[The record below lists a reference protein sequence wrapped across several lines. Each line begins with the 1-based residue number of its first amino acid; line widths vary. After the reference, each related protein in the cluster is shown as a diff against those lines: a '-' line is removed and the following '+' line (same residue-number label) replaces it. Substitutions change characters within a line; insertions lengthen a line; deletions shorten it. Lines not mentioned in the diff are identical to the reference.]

1 MGKLFSKFTIKQKI
15 WGGFG
20 LLLIILS
27 VVSAGSIQGLSSTKS
42 SVNSVVNDVQPTL
55 VVSMELAQ
63 VLDSSAQSLGF
74 YLLSLEEADK
84 KAYSDSLIHVGEVLD
99 SLKQQPSIKNSPEK
113 QALVASIE
121 ARTDQYRAFQ
131 EQMFKYAS
139 SQADNM
145 PAVAITSNQMNPL
158 ARTLLQQIGQM
169 LGADIETDDRD
180 LERKMKKDMFELR
193 YAFMNVLNE
202 LRGYLFARVDIMKAN
217 LDLYN
222 GEVKKRLAN
231 LKAYG
236 EDLGFEQSDALKV
249 FEDTYVEYEKNM
261 ANLISAHGSEK
272 WRSDAY
278 VIRTELGPLLKS
290 IKDDLK
296 GLVSELQT
304 HAEEEST
311 ALLDRVSGSQALVS
325 TLYIVGLLI
334 GLGCAFMI
342 VNVVVKPLKLAV
354 HAMNDIAEG
363 EGDLTRRLAAEGND
377 EIAQLGQAFNKF
389 AIKVHDVVSEVMNSV
404 SQLSSAAT
412 ELSMVTSQTSEG
424 VARQQMETEQV
435 ATAMNEM
442 TSTVQEVANHAEQAA
457 GAANDANSESQN
469 GNMIVNEGMKSISS
483 LADEITTASG
493 VIGRLETDSENIGT
507 VLDVIRGIAEQTNLL
522 ALNAAIEAARAGE
535 QGRGFAVVADEVR
548 TLASRT
554 QESTQEIQSM
564 IEKLQ
569 SGAHDA
575 VEVMNASQKR
585 ATETVDH
592 ANQAGNALSSIAKSV
607 ERINDMNLQIASAA
621 EEQSS
626 VAEEINQNVVRI
638 ADIAQ
643 ETSGSMQQIAS
654 SSEDLA
660 QLSTR
665 LDQLVGSFKV

>member
-1 MGKLFSKFTIKQKI
+1 MGKVLSKFTIKQKI

-27 VVSAGSIQGLSSTKS
+27 VVSVASIMGLSSTKS
-42 SVNSVVNDVQPTL
+42 SVHKVVNDVQPTL
-55 VVSMELAQ
+55 VITMELAQ
-63 VLDSSAQSLGF
+63 LLDSSAQSLGF

-84 KAYSDSLIHVGEVLD
+84 KAYIASLAAVTDDLNK
-99 SLKQQPSIKNSPEK
+99 LKKEPSIKKSEK
-113 QALVASIE
+113 LQKLMGSIE
-121 ARTDQYRAFQ
+121 SRIEKYKSYQQD
-131 EQMFKYAS
+131 MIKYAS
-139 SQADNM
+139 AQADNM
-145 PAVAITSNQMNPL
+145 PAVAITSNQLNPL
-158 ARTLLQQIGQM
+158 ARTLLQQIGTMQ
-169 LGADIETDDRD
+169 GAELEVNDYALEKSIRKDIY
-180 LERKMKKDMFELR
+180 ELR

-202 LRGYLFARVDIMKAN
+202 LRGYLFARVDAMKDN
-217 LDLYN
+217 LALYN
-222 GEVKKRLAN
+222 SEVTNRIQS

-236 EDLGFEQSDALKV
+236 DDLGFEQSDALDT
-249 FEDTYVEYEKNM
+249 FEKTYVEYNKQM
-261 ANLISAHGSEK
+261 ALLFEAHGGDK
-272 WRSDAY
+272 WRSDSY
-278 VIRTELGPLLKS
+278 VIRTELGPLLNS
-290 IKDDLK
+290 IKSDLR
-296 GLVSELQT
+296 GLVQDMT
-304 HAEEEST
+304 TYANEESKS
-311 ALLDRVSGSQALVS
+311 LLDRVSGSQSLVS
-325 TLYIVGLLI
+325 GLFIIGLLVGL
-334 GLGCAFMI
+334 GAAFMI
-342 VNVVVKPLKLAV
+342 VRMVVHPLKVAV
-354 HAMNDIAEG
+354 DAMNDIAEG
-363 EGDLTRRLAAEGND
+363 EGDLTRRLDVNGKD
-377 EIAQLGQAFNKF
+377 EIAQLGQAFNMF
-389 AIKVHDVVSEVMNSV
+389 ASKVHGVVSEVMNSV

-442 TSTVQEVANHAEQAA
+442 TSTVQEVASHAEQAA
-457 GAANDANSESQN
+457 GAANDANMESQK
-469 GNMIVNEGMKSISS
+469 GNNIVGEGIKSISA
-483 LADEITTASG
+483 LADEITSASS

-575 VEVMNASQKR
+575 VEVMTLSQSRAS
-585 ATETVDH
+585 ETVEH
-592 ANQAGNALSSIAKSV
+592 ANQAGNALNSIAGSV
-607 ERINDMNLQIASAA
+607 DRINNMNLQIASAA

-643 ETSGSMQQIAS
+643 DTSTSMQQIAS

-665 LDQLVGSFKV
+665 LDQLVGNFKV

>member
-1 MGKLFSKFTIKQKI
+1 MGKLLSKFTIKQKI

-27 VVSAGSIQGLSSTKS
+27 VVSAASIMGLSSTKS
-42 SVNSVVNDVQPTL
+42 SVNKVVNDVQPTL
-55 VVSMELAQ
+55 VISMELAQ
-63 VLDSSAQSLGF
+63 KLDSSAQSLGF

-84 KAYSDSLIHVGEVLD
+84 KAYIASLSAVTDGLNKLKAQEV
-99 SLKQQPSIKNSPEK
+99 IKSSEDLQKLMASMETRIEK
-113 QALVASIE
+113 YKSYQKDMI
-121 ARTDQYRAFQ
+121 R
-131 EQMFKYAS
+131 YAT

-158 ARTLLQQIGQM
+158 ARTLLQQIGTMQ
-169 LGADIETDDRD
+169 GAELEVNDPGLEKRIRKDI
-180 LERKMKKDMFELR
+180 FELR

-202 LRGYLFARVDIMKAN
+202 LRGYLFARVDIMKQN
-217 LDLYN
+217 LELYN
-222 GEVKKRLAN
+222 SEVKSRIES

-236 EDLGFEQSDALKV
+236 EDLGFEQSDALATFV
-249 FEDTYVEYEKNM
+249 ETYTQYEKNM
-261 ANLISAHGSEK
+261 GLLLEAHGSDK
-272 WRSDAY
+272 WRSDSY
-278 VIRTELGPLLKS
+278 VIRTEVGPLLNS
-290 IKDDLK
+290 IKDDLR
-296 GLVSELQT
+296 GLVNDMTAYASER
-304 HAEEEST
+304 SN
-311 ALLDRVSGSQALVS
+311 ALLDRVSGSQTLVS
-325 TLYIVGLLI
+325 GLFVIGLLVGL
-334 GLGCAFMI
+334 GAAFMI
-342 VNVVVKPLKLAV
+342 VRMVVHPLKVAV
-354 HAMNDIAEG
+354 DAMNDIAEG
-363 EGDLTRRLAAEGND
+363 EGDLTRRLEVNGKD
-377 EIAQLGQAFNKF
+377 EIAQLGQAFNMF
-389 AIKVHDVVSEVMNSV
+389 ATKVHGVVSEVMNSV

-442 TSTVQEVANHAEQAA
+442 TSTVQEVASHAEQAA
-457 GAANDANSESQN
+457 GAANEANAESQK
-469 GNMIVNEGMKSISS
+469 GNTIVGEGIKSISA
-483 LADEITTASG
+483 LAEEITSASS

-575 VEVMNASQKR
+575 VEVMTVSQTRAS
-585 ATETVDH
+585 ETVDH
-592 ANQAGNALSSIAKSV
+592 ANQAGNALNSIASSV

-638 ADIAQ
+638 ADISQ
-643 ETSGSMQQIAS
+643 DTSTSMQQIAS

-665 LDQLVGSFKV
+665 LDQLVGNFKV

>member
-1 MGKLFSKFTIKQKI
+1 MGKLFSKFTINQKI

-27 VVSAGSIQGLSSTKS
+27 VVSAGSIMGLSSTQS
-42 SVNSVVNDVQPTL
+42 SIKKVVSDVQPTL
-55 VVSMELAQ
+55 VVSLELAQ

-84 KAYSDSLIHVGEVLD
+84 KAYQESLNQVGTVLT
-99 SLKQQPSIKNSPEK
+99 SLKQQKPIMDSAEMK
-113 QALVASIE
+113 QLVASIE
-121 ARTDQYRAFQ
+121 TRTQKYQ
-131 EQMFKYAS
+131 SYQGQMFKYAA
-139 SQADNM
+139 SQPANM
-145 PAVAITSNQMNPL
+145 PAVAITSNDMNPL
-158 ARTLLQQIGQM
+158 ARTLLQQIGVM
-169 LGADIETDDRD
+169 SGAEMEIDDEELKASITKDIY
-180 LERKMKKDMFELR
+180 ELR
-193 YAFMNVLNE
+193 YAYMNVLNE
-202 LRGYLFARVDIMKAN
+202 MRGYLFSRTDSLKAN
-217 LDLYN
+217 LGLYTSRVNELVTKLN
-222 GEVKKRLAN
+222 G
-231 LKAYG
+231 YG
-236 EDLGFEQSDALKV
+236 EDLGFEQSDALAI
-249 FEDTYVEYEKNM
+249 FEKTYAKYQKLVTRVIE
-261 ANLISAHGSEK
+261 AHGSDK

-278 VIRTELGPLLKS
+278 VIRTELGPLLKT
-290 IKDDLK
+290 IKSDLK
-296 GLVSELQT
+296 TLVTTLQGMSEQ
-304 HAEEEST
+304 EST
-311 ALLDRVSGSQALVS
+311 LLLDRVNGSQALVS
-325 TLYIVGLLI
+325 TLFIVGLLI
-334 GLGCAFMI
+334 GLGCALLI
-342 VNVVVKPLKLAV
+342 VNVVVKPLKIAV

-363 EGDLTRRLAAEGND
+363 EGDLTRRLDAEGKD
-377 EIAQLGQAFNKF
+377 EIAAFGQAFNKF
-389 AIKVHDVVSEVMNSV
+389 ASKVHGVVSEVMNSV
-404 SQLSSAAT
+404 SQLSSAAS
-412 ELSMVTSQTSEG
+412 ELSMVTNQTSDG

-442 TSTVQEVANHAEQAA
+442 TSTVQEVANNAEQAA
-457 GAANDANSESQN
+457 EAANDANTASQS
-469 GNMIVNEGMKSISS
+469 GNSIVNEGIKSISS
-483 LADEITTASG
+483 LATEITNASD

-575 VEVMNASQKR
+575 VEVMTASQSR
-585 ATETVDH
+585 ASETVGH
-592 ANQAGNALSSIAKSV
+592 ANEAGNALNSIAGSV

-626 VAEEINQNVVRI
+626 VAEEINMNVVKI

-660 QLSTR
+660 RLSTT

>member
-1 MGKLFSKFTIKQKI
+1 MGKLLSKFTIKQKI

-27 VVSAGSIQGLSSTKS
+27 IVSAASILGLSSTKS
-42 SVNSVVNDVQPTL
+42 SVNKVVNDVQPTL
-55 VVSMELAQ
+55 VISMELAQ
-63 VLDSSAQSLGF
+63 LLDSSAQSLGF

-84 KAYSDSLIHVGEVLD
+84 KAYISSLSAVTEDLVK
-99 SLKQQPSIKNSPEK
+99 LKKQNSIKNNPEMQK
-113 QALVASIE
+113 LMASIE
-121 ARTDQYRAFQ
+121 ARIEKYKSYQA
-131 EQMFKYAS
+131 QMIKYAS

-158 ARTLLQQIGQM
+158 ARTLLQAIGTMKSAELEVNDYSLEKRIHQ
-169 LGADIETDDRD
+169 DIY
-180 LERKMKKDMFELR
+180 ELR

-202 LRGYLFARVDIMKAN
+202 LRGYLFARVDVMKQN
-217 LDLYN
+217 LNLYN
-222 GEVKKRLAN
+222 TEVEKRVTS
-231 LKAYG
+231 LKNYG
-236 EDLGFEQSDALKV
+236 DDLGFEQSDALST
-249 FEDTYVEYEKNM
+249 FEETYVTYKKHM
-261 ANLISAHGSEK
+261 KLLLDAHGSDK
-272 WRSDAY
+272 WRSDSY
-278 VIRTELGPLLKS
+278 VIRTEVGPLLNS
-290 IKDDLK
+290 IKSDLR
-296 GLVSELQT
+296 GLVNDLTAYASQ
-304 HAEEEST
+304 EST
-311 ALLDRVSGSQALVS
+311 ALLDRVSNSQSLVS
-325 TLYIVGLLI
+325 GLFVIGLLF
-334 GLGCAFMI
+334 GLGGAFMI
-342 VNVVVKPLKLAV
+342 VRMVVNPLKVAV
-354 HAMNDIAEG
+354 EAMNDIAEG
-363 EGDLTRRLAAEGND
+363 EGDLTRRLDVNGKD
-377 EIAQLGQAFNKF
+377 EIAQLGEAFNQF
-389 AIKVHDVVSEVMNSV
+389 ASKVHGVVSEVMNSV

-412 ELSMVTSQTSEG
+412 ELSMVTNQTSEG
-424 VARQQMETEQV
+424 VARQQTETEQV

-442 TSTVQEVANHAEQAA
+442 TSTVQEVASHAEQAA
-457 GAANDANSESQN
+457 GAANDANTESQK
-469 GNMIVNEGMKSISS
+469 GNTIVGEGIKSISA
-483 LADEITTASG
+483 LAEEITSASS

-575 VEVMNASQKR
+575 VEVMNVSQTRAS
-585 ATETVDH
+585 ETVDH
-592 ANQAGNALSSIAKSV
+592 ANQAGNALNSIAGSV

-621 EEQSS
+621 EEQSA

-643 ETSGSMQQIAS
+643 DTSTSMQQIAS

-665 LDQLVGSFKV
+665 LDQLVGNFKV

>member
-27 VVSAGSIQGLSSTKS
+27 VVSAGSIQGLSSTES
-42 SVNSVVNDVQPTL
+42 SVKKVVNDVQPTL
-55 VVSMELAQ
+55 VVSLELAQ

-84 KAYSDSLIHVGEVLD
+84 KAYMDSLEHVGKVLD
-99 SLKQQPSIKNSPEK
+99 NLKAQQPIKDSAEM
-113 QALVASIE
+113 QQLVASIE
-121 ARTDQYRAFQ
+121 SRIMKYESYQA
-131 EQMFKYAS
+131 QMFKYAS
-139 SQADNM
+139 SQPENM
-145 PAVAITSNQMNPL
+145 PAVAITSNVMNPL

-169 LGADIETDDRD
+169 SGAEMDIDDEA
-180 LERKMKKDMFELR
+180 LKTSITKDIYELR
-193 YAFMNVLNE
+193 YAYMNVLNE
-202 LRGYLFARVDIMKAN
+202 MRGFLFSRTDSMKAN
-217 LDLYN
+217 LNLYIARVN
-222 GEVKKRLAN
+222 EMVAK
-231 LKAYG
+231 LKEYG
-236 EDLGFEQSDALKV
+236 EDLGFEQSDALAIFDK
-249 FEDTYVEYEKNM
+249 TYTKYQKQIDRVIE
-261 ANLISAHGSEK
+261 AHGSDK

-278 VIRTELGPLLKS
+278 VIRTELGPLLKT
-290 IKDDLK
+290 IKGDLMN
-296 GLVSELQT
+296 LVTTLEGK
-304 HAEEEST
+304 AEQEST
-311 ALLDRVSGSQALVS
+311 LLLDRVSGSQALVS
-325 TLYIVGLLI
+325 TLFIVGLLI
-334 GLGCAFMI
+334 GLACALLI

-363 EGDLTRRLAAEGND
+363 EGDLTRRLDVKGND
-377 EIAQLGQAFNKF
+377 EIAHLGQAFNKF

-412 ELSMVTSQTSEG
+412 ELSMVTNQTSDG

-457 GAANDANSESQN
+457 DAANDANSASQN
-469 GNMIVNEGMKSISS
+469 GNAIVTEGISS
-483 LADEITTASG
+483 IGSLATEITNASD

-575 VEVMNASQKR
+575 VEVMTASQSR
-585 ATETVDH
+585 ATETVGH
-592 ANQAGNALSSIAKSV
+592 ANEAGNALKSIAGSV
-607 ERINDMNLQIASAA
+607 GRINDMNLQIASAA

-643 ETSGSMQQIAS
+643 ETSGSMQQIAT

-660 QLSTR
+660 RLSTR

>member
-42 SVNSVVNDVQPTL
+42 SVQTVVNDVQPTL
-55 VVSMELAQ
+55 VVSLELAQ

-74 YLLSLEEADK
+74 YLLSLEETDK
-84 KAYSDSLIHVGEVLD
+84 KAYIDSLNHVGEVLE
-99 SLKQQPSIKNSPEK
+99 SLKLQPSIKNDPDM
-113 QALVASIE
+113 QQLVESIE
-121 ARTDQYRAFQ
+121 TRIQKYQ
-131 EQMFKYAS
+131 GYKEQMFKFAS
-139 SQADNM
+139 SQANNM
-145 PAVAITSNQMNPL
+145 PAVAITSNQMNPQ
-158 ARTLLQQIGQM
+158 ARVLLQQIGQM
-169 LGADIETDDRD
+169 LSAELEVDDRE
-180 LERKMKKDMFELR
+180 LEKRMQKDMFELR
-193 YAFMNVLNE
+193 YSFMNVLNE
-202 LRGYLFARVDIMKAN
+202 LRGYLFARVDGMKDN
-217 LDLYN
+217 LELYN
-222 GEVKKRLAN
+222 GEVKKRVASLN
-231 LKAYG
+231 AYG
-236 EDLGFEQSDALKV
+236 EDLGFEQSDAIKV
-249 FEDTYVEYEKNM
+249 FEDTYVNYEKNM
-261 ANLISAHGSEK
+261 QDLIKAHGSDK

-278 VIRTELGPLLKS
+278 VIRTELGPLLKT

-296 GLVSELQT
+296 ELVTALED

-311 ALLDRVSGSQALVS
+311 ALLDRVSSSQALVS

-363 EGDLTRRLAAEGND
+363 EGDLTRRLDTKGND
-377 EIAQLGQAFNKF
+377 EIAQLGHAFNKF

-412 ELSMVTSQTSEG
+412 ELSMVTNQTSEG

-457 GAANDANSESQN
+457 GAANDANSESQS
-469 GNMIVNEGMKSISS
+469 GNKIVNEGIQSIGS
-483 LADEITTASG
+483 LAEEIISASD

-575 VEVMNASQKR
+575 VEVMNASQSR
-585 ATETVDH
+585 ATETVEH
-592 ANQAGNALSSIAKSV
+592 ANEAGNALNSIAGSV

-660 QLSTR
+660 QLSSR

>member
-1 MGKLFSKFTIKQKI
+1 M
-15 WGGFG
+15 
-20 LLLIILS
+20 
-27 VVSAGSIQGLSSTKS
+27 KS
-42 SVNSVVNDVQPTL
+42 SN
-55 VVSMELAQ
+55 
-63 VLDSSAQSLGF
+63 GW
-74 YLLSLEEADK
+74 
-84 KAYSDSLIHVGEVLD
+84 
-99 SLKQQPSIKNSPEK
+99 
-113 QALVASIE
+113 
-121 ARTDQYRAFQ
+121 
-131 EQMFKYAS
+131 
-139 SQADNM
+139 
-145 PAVAITSNQMNPL
+145 SN
-158 ARTLLQQIGQM
+158 
-169 LGADIETDDRD
+169 
-180 LERKMKKDMFELR
+180 
-193 YAFMNVLNE
+193 
-202 LRGYLFARVDIMKAN
+202 LRGYGD
-217 LDLYN
+217 
-222 GEVKKRLAN
+222 
-231 LKAYG
+231 
-236 EDLGFEQSDALKV
+236 DLGFEQIDALEV
-249 FEDTYVEYEKNM
+249 FEKSYVEYEVQM
-261 ANLISAHGSEK
+261 AKLIEAHGSTK

-278 VIRTELGPLLKS
+278 VIRTELGPLLKT

-296 GLVSELQT
+296 GLVQSLQAI
-304 HAEEEST
+304 AEQESS
-311 ALLDRVSGSQALVS
+311 ALQDRVSGSQALVS

-342 VNVVVKPLKLAV
+342 ANVVVKPLKLAV

-363 EGDLTRRLAAEGND
+363 EGDLTRRLDAEGND

-457 GAANDANSESQN
+457 NAANDANSESQS
-469 GNMIVNEGMKSISS
+469 GNHIVNEGMKSISS

-575 VEVMNASQKR
+575 VDVMNASQKR

-592 ANQAGNALSSIAKSV
+592 ANQAGNALSSIAGSV

-665 LDQLVGSFKV
+665 LDQLVGNFKV